1 MGVYMQRKPVFRI
14 WVEGHP
20 QSLQANRKGLERYKE
35 RIRNAAGNVVPH
47 PTKSKRIDI
56 EIFFRAERPLRADV
70 DNIIK
75 PILDALKGIVYLD
88 DSQVRSVRATALPS
102 DDAYSISGQTSR
114 EVLLRLTASPP
125 KEFLIN
131 IFEGLSIPGGPG
143 I

>member
-1 MGVYMQRKPVFRI
+1 MQRKPVFRI

-20 QSLQANRKGLERYKE
+20 QSLQGSQRGLKRYKE
-35 RIRNAAGNVVPH
+35 HIRNAARQVVPN

-56 EIFFRAERPLRADV
+56 EILFQAERPLRADV

-75 PILDALKGIVYLD
+75 PVLDALKGIVYLD
-88 DSQVRSVRATALPS
+88 DLQVRSVRATALPS
-102 DDAYSISGQTSR
+102 DDAFGITGSASP
-114 EVLLRLTASPP
+114 EVFHRLMTMPP

-131 IFEGLSIPGGPG
+131 IFEGLTIAGNLG